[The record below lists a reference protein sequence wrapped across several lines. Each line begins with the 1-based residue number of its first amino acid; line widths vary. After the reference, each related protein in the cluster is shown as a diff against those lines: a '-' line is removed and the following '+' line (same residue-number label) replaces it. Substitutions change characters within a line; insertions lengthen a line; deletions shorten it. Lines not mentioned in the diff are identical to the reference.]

1 MQDLRAP
8 KGMWTVWHYDD
19 RTKEYLWSADYIN
32 VVRAMQAAMDH
43 NSYPEQSTKA
53 LVVTDTGR
61 VVEVFS
67 PQQLMEMK

>member
-1 MQDLRAP
+1 
-8 KGMWTVWHYDD
+8 MWTVWHYDD